1 MGLSVVEREEFNWQR
16 VTSANPQAA
25 ARVAEI
31 IEDVRRRGD
40 VALQAWT
47 KELDGQWPASLRVPE
62 SALKQ
67 ALEAMPEATRL
78 AMEQAAARIRRYH
91 EAQWPEDFTLYGDDG
106 EQLGL
111 LWRAMDRVGVYAP
124 GGRGAYPSTV
134 LMDVIPAQV
143 AGVREIVLVSPPGG
157 DGLPHRDVLAAAQ
170 LLGVEEVYAIGGA
183 QAIAALAYGT
193 QSIQRVNKIVGP
205 GNLYVA
211 LAKKA
216 VMGDVGIDAIAG
228 PSEVA
233 ILADEEANPR
243 YVAADMLA
251 QAEHDPEAGAICL
264 STSAALLAR
273 VADELERQVA
283 LLPRADIARQ
293 ALDRWGALV
302 HIASLD
308 EGVELLN
315 EIAPEHVELLVAEPE
330 RLLPGIRFA
339 GAVFL
344 GAYSPEP
351 VGDYFAGTNHVLP
364 THGSARY
371 ASGLGVHDFLRRM
384 SVVAYSRETLAKHAS
399 HIVQLARAEALEAHA
414 RAVLI
419 REEEER

>member
-134 LMDVIPAQV
+134 LMDVIPA
-143 AGVREIVLVSPPGG
+143 
-157 DGLPHRDVLAAAQ
+157 
-170 LLGVEEVYAIGGA
+170 
-183 QAIAALAYGT
+183 
-193 QSIQRVNKIVGP
+193 
-205 GNLYVA
+205 
-211 LAKKA
+211 
-216 VMGDVGIDAIAG
+216 
-228 PSEVA
+228 
-233 ILADEEANPR
+233 
-243 YVAADMLA
+243 
-251 QAEHDPEAGAICL
+251 
-264 STSAALLAR
+264 
-273 VADELERQVA
+273 
-283 LLPRADIARQ
+283 
-293 ALDRWGALV
+293 
-302 HIASLD
+302 
-308 EGVELLN
+308 
-315 EIAPEHVELLVAEPE
+315 
-330 RLLPGIRFA
+330 
-339 GAVFL
+339 
-344 GAYSPEP
+344 
-351 VGDYFAGTNHVLP
+351 
-364 THGSARY
+364 
-371 ASGLGVHDFLRRM
+371 
-384 SVVAYSRETLAKHAS
+384 
-399 HIVQLARAEALEAHA
+399 
-414 RAVLI
+414 
-419 REEEER
+419 

>member
-1 MGLSVVEREEFNWQR
+1 MSVVEREEFNWQR